1 MRIGELA
8 RLSGLTASRIR
19 FYESAGLIAAV
30 TRSANGYRDYAPDAV
45 WILEIIASAQQAGF
59 SLDQIR
65 HLLPIGS
72 GNWQHDE
79 LLDVLRRK
87 VAEIEDM
94 QKRLQQNKDH
104 LLAVIRNVENRPEDL
119 DCSDRVQWVLE
130 RVREEGAVAPG
141 KRRRTTAS

>member
-19 FYESAGLIAAV
+19 FYESAGLITAV
-30 TRSANGYRDYAPDAV
+30 ERSANGYRDYSPDAV
-45 WILEIIASAQQAGF
+45 WILEIIDTAQGAGF

-79 LLDVLRRK
+79 LLDALRRK

-94 QKRLQQNKDH
+94 QQRLQQNKDH

-119 DCSDRVQWVLE
+119 DCSDRVQWVLD
-130 RVREEGAVAPG
+130 RVREEGPAAKP
-141 KRRRTTAS
+141 RRRRIATS